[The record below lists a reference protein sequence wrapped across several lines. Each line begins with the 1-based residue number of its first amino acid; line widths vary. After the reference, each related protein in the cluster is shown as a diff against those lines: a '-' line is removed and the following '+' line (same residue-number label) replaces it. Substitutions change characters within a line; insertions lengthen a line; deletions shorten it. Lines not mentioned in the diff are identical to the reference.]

1 MQEVINTP
9 LEGSDIEFDRR
20 HLWHP
25 YTSMVAPLLCYE
37 VSKCDGVYIEL
48 INGERLIDGMSSWW
62 SAIHGY
68 NNTRLNEAAK
78 RQIDAMSH
86 VMFGGLTHKPAVELG
101 RKLVQVTPD
110 GLDYVFLA
118 DSGSISVEVA
128 LKMALQY
135 WVDRGEDGAPRTK
148 FLTIKGG
155 YHGDTWHCMSVCDPQ
170 GGMHTV
176 WNGRLPEQVF
186 AERPKTTFYE
196 HWSEANPNAISD
208 LAELDRVF
216 SENAGQ
222 LAAVVV
228 EPIVQGAGGVYFY
241 NPQYL
246 RELKRRCDK
255 QGVLLIFDEIATGFG
270 RTGKMFASQWA
281 DVIPDIMTVGKA
293 LTGGY
298 MTLAAT
304 IANKKVAH
312 GIRGAFMHGPTFMG
326 NPLACAVACESL
338 DIIGEGEIL
347 GKVANIERI
356 LKVEL
361 KSAREF
367 ESVVDVRVLGAIGVV
382 EMKSDVD
389 MESIQREFVKRGVWV
404 RPFGKLIYVMPQYVI
419 EDEELIFLARAVVEV
434 VSGL

>member
-1 MQEVINTP
+1 MQKITNTP
-9 LEGSDIEFDRR
+9 LESSDIEFDRQ

-25 YTSMVAPLLCYE
+25 YTSMVAPLACYE
-37 VSKCDGVYIEL
+37 VAKCDGVYIEL

-68 NNTRLNEAAK
+68 NNERLNEAAK

-101 RKLVQVTPD
+101 RKLVKITPD
-110 GLDYVFLA
+110 GLDYIFFA
-118 DSGSISVEVA
+118 DSGSVSVEVA

-135 WVDRGEDGAPRTK
+135 WVDKGEEGAKRTK

-170 GGMHTV
+170 GGMHTI

-186 AERPKTTFYE
+186 AERPKTKFYE
-196 HWSEANPNAISD
+196 NWSEANTNTSDD

-246 RELKRRCDK
+246 RELKKRCDK
-255 QGVLLIFDEIATGFG
+255 EGVLLIFDEIATGFG
-270 RTGKMFASQWA
+270 RTGKMFACQWA
-281 DVIPDIMTVGKA
+281 GVIPDIMTVGKA

-312 GIRGAFMHGPTFMG
+312 GIKGAFMHGPTFMG

-338 DIIGEGEIL
+338 DIISEGDIL
-347 GKVANIERI
+347 GKVANIEQI
-356 LKVEL
+356 LRVEL
-361 KSAREF
+361 ECAREF
-367 ESVVDVRVLGAIGVV
+367 KSVADVRVLGAIGVV
-382 EMKSDVD
+382 EMKEAVD
-389 MESIQREFVKRGVWV
+389 MESIQREFVRRGIWV

-419 EDEELIFLARAVVEV
+419 TDDELVCLARAVVDV
-434 VSGL
+434 VRGL